1 MLFRDGT
8 ICAFQTVMTRSEGT
22 SQLRTLTVG
31 LLGAAAIAAGLILVR
46 QPRDPDPDRP
56 TDVPPGETHPSTISL
71 DRIRAL
77 GY

>member
-1 MLFRDGT
+1 M
-8 ICAFQTVMTRSEGT
+8 MNKEGT

-46 QPRDPDPDRP
+46 QPRGSDPDRP
-56 TDVPPGETHPSTISL
+56 TDVPAGETHPGTISL